1 MLSVDVVTMFPN
13 MFMGPLAEGIVHRAC
28 EKGVATIAVHDLR
41 AFADDRRRTLDDTPF
56 GGGPGMVMK
65 AEPFFRAVEAVVPA
79 GAGPRRA
86 VVLLSPR
93 GKRFDQGDAARFAA
107 LERLVLLCGRYEG
120 VDERVREQVA
130 TEELSLGDFVLT
142 GGEVAALAVIEATV
156 RLLPGALGDEASAEA
171 DSFADGI
178 LDFPHYTRPAE
189 ARGLAVPHVLLSG
202 DHDRIRRWRR
212 KEALRATRER
222 RPDLLEKAP
231 LTGEDRALLREIEDE
246 GRDGAAP
253 RGRPE
258 RGSNPRFRAEGAP
271 GGAAAMVSSGKLPI
285 EE

>member
-1 MLSVDVVTMFPN
+1 
-13 MFMGPLAEGIVHRAC
+13 
-28 EKGVATIAVHDLR
+28 
-41 AFADDRRRTLDDTPF
+41 
-56 GGGPGMVMK
+56 
-65 AEPFFRAVEAVVPA
+65 
-79 GAGPRRA
+79 
-86 VVLLSPR
+86 
-93 GKRFDQGDAARFAA
+93 
-107 LERLVLLCGRYEG
+107 VLLCGRYEG